1 METVRVGSLGGGG
14 PGGSGRVRAV
24 GWRGGGP
31 GGGQNFSRFFLHYP
45 DPFFKLFVNLVRFFV
60 ELCWWFFI
68 FKHHVKHTHIEVPG
82 HLVKP
87 RPPA

>member
-1 METVRVGSLGGGG
+1 METVWVGSLGGGG
-14 PGGSGRVRAV
+14 PSGSGRVRAV
-24 GWRGGGP
+24 GWGGGGP
-31 GGGQNFSRFFLHYP
+31 GGGPKFRVYP
-45 DPFFKLFVNLVRFFV
+45 DPYFKLFVNLVRFFV

-68 FKHHVKHTHIEVPG
+68 FKNHVKHTNIEFPG